1 MKTTH
6 FAYRHIGP
14 RSSEVNEMLAE
25 VEADSLDELCQ
36 QTIPESI
43 RLDKQMNLPTAMS
56 EAECL
61 NHIAD
66 LGSKNKVAKIF

>member
-1 MKTTH
+1 MKTAH

-14 RSSEVNEMLAE
+14 RSNEVKEMLAT
-25 VEADSLDELCQ
+25 VQADSLDELCQ

-61 NHIAD
+61 NHIAE
-66 LGSKNKVAKIF
+66 LGSKNKVHKSY